1 MFFRF
6 NELGFVKILQDSKVF
21 GISRLLKFSETGA
34 GEYSQKQSQNGH
46 KTVKRAKTALAL
58 GSNMGDSQAIL
69 EAAIATLAQTPGIF
83 LEAKSNWY
91 KTKAVGP
98 PQPDYLNGCVT
109 LQVEM
114 LPQELL
120 ENLLKIER
128 QFGRVRQER
137 WGPRTLDLDLL
148 LYDDLIVDTPNL
160 QIPHPG
166 MRDRAFVLVP
176 LAEIAPDWVE
186 PVSGRVIKEL
196 LKEVDCSDVHLL
208 MGN

>member
-1 MFFRF
+1 M
-6 NELGFVKILQDSKVF
+6 NSVFVKILQDSTVF
-21 GISRLLKFSETGA
+21 RISRLLKVSETDVGNNP
-34 GEYSQKQSQNGH
+34 QQQSQNSQ
-46 KTVKRAKTALAL
+46 KALKRVKTALAL

-69 EAAIATLAQTPGIF
+69 EAAIATLVQTPGIF
-83 LEAKSNWY
+83 LEARSNWY

-98 PQPDYLNGCVT
+98 PQPDYLNGCVA

-114 LPQELL
+114 LPHELL

-148 LYDDLIVDTPNL
+148 LYDDFIVDTPNL

-166 MRDRAFVLVP
+166 IRDRAFVLVP
-176 LAEIAPDWVE
+176 LAEIASDWVE

-196 LKEVDCSDVHLL
+196 LKEVDCSDVHLWAD
-208 MGN
+208 G